1 MHHIARALVS
11 KAYEIHQFKQGGV
24 AMTITT
30 VFILSLTAAYW
41 LLRSRS
47 ERDSERKSR
56 TAQSAPSTRS
66 PWLATS
72 ISVKGC
78 GCAAVQAV
86 GKQRFLSS
94 GTVPKLPLADCAST
108 TCDCSYIRHEDR
120 RTSQGDRRAPYSMR
134 TDLYNLARESER
146 RVRKGRRES
155 DWSGN
160 AASDLDY
167 ADFEWTT

>member
-1 MHHIARALVS
+1 
-11 KAYEIHQFKQGGV
+11 
-24 AMTITT
+24 MTITT
-30 VFILSLTAAYW
+30 VLILALAAAYW

-47 ERDSERKSR
+47 ERGRERKSR
-56 TAQSAPSTRS
+56 TAQSAPGTRS

-78 GCAAVQAV
+78 SCAAVKAV
-86 GKQRFLSS
+86 GNKRFLSS
-94 GTVPKLPLADCAST
+94 GSVPKLPLADCAST

-120 RTSQGDRRAPYSMR
+120 RTTEGDRRAPFSMQ
-134 TDLYNLARESER
+134 TDLYHLARESER
-146 RVRKGRRES
+146 RVKKGRRES
-155 DWSGN
+155 DWSDN